1 MGHKRQDAPGE
12 LDTVRRFVNSRDKEQ
27 GTDVI
32 ADPAGLARW
41 LADYELLA
49 PDVEVGEAD
58 VRRAR
63 EVREALRAQLM
74 ANNGA
79 EPDPDAVK
87 RLHAAAERAG
97 IGLTFTPEGS
107 HLAPAAGGVDGAIG
121 RLLTIVHAAEHDGTW
136 MRLKA
141 CPWDTCHW
149 AFYDN
154 TKNASGVWCTM
165 EVCGNRAKA
174 KAYRERHAR
183 AGA

>member
-1 MGHKRQDAPGE
+1 MAHKRQDAPGR
-12 LDTVRRFVNSRDKEQ
+12 LDTVRRFVNSRDIEQ

-32 ADPAGLARW
+32 ADPAGLRRW
-41 LADYELLA
+41 LADYELLESGA
-49 PDVEVGEAD
+49 RVGEDD
-58 VRRAR
+58 VRRAI
-63 EVREALRAQLM
+63 EVREALRALLM

-79 EPDPDAVK
+79 ERDPDAVK
-87 RLHAAAERAG
+87 RLHAAANRAG
-97 IGLTFTPEGS
+97 IRLTFSPEGS
-107 HLAPAAGGVDGAIG
+107 ELAPEARGVDGAIG
-121 RLLTIVHAAEHDGTW
+121 RLLTIVHEAEHDGTW
-136 MRLKA
+136 KRLKA

-183 AGA
+183 SGA